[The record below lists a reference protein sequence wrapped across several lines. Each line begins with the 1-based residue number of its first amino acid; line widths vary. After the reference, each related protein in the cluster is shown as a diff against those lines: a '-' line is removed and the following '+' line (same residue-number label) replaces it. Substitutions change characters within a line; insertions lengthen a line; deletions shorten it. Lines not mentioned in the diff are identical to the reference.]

1 MKYQITILNQRSKR
15 MVLQPVRD
23 AVEAAL
29 ELEEPPPGQ
38 VNILITES
46 DEIRRLNKEFR
57 GLDKTT
63 DVLSFPAPEF
73 PAGFIGDVAV
83 NFDHAQ
89 IQAKHRKVR
98 PVDELAMLAVHGVL
112 HLLGYDDETESDR
125 AKMQSR
131 MNEVMAKCKLP
142 TEESWTSLPYPE
154 EETVR

>member
-1 MKYQITILNQRSKR
+1 

-38 VNILITES
+38 INILITES
-46 DEIRRLNKEFR
+46 EEIKSLNSEFR

-73 PAGFIGDVAV
+73 PPGQIGDVAV
-83 NFDHAQ
+83 NYDHAE
-89 IQAKHRKVR
+89 IQAKRRKVR

-125 AKMQSR
+125 AGMQSR
-131 MNEVMAKCKLP
+131 MNEVMAKCGLP
-142 TEESWTSLPYPE
+142 TEENWTSLPYPNE
-154 EETVR
+154 EAVR